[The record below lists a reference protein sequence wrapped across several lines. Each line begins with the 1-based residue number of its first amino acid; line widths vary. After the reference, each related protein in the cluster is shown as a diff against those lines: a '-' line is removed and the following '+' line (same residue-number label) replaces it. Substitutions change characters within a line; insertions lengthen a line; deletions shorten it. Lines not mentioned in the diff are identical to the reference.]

1 MEIRVKYR
9 KEMIELNNELLKMA
23 IIVRKT
29 LDKSVK
35 ALLDRDINLAK
46 EVVVGDRDIDQME
59 LDLCDQCA
67 ILIATEQPVAHD
79 LRIIVG
85 ALKIVTDLE
94 RMADLACHIAKAT
107 IKLEGEEI
115 IPLIDFIPKMTD
127 IAGQMT
133 EDSIIAF
140 IHQDGDMAE
149 NIALLDDKIDEIY
162 KKLTNKLLQYM
173 VENPDYIEQGST
185 LMFLSRSIERYAD
198 HAENICEWVVY
209 TSTGVHKE
217 L

>member
-1 MEIRVKYR
+1 MEVRTKYR

-29 LDKSVK
+29 LNNSVK
-35 ALLDRDINLAK
+35 ALLDMDIELAK
-46 EVVVGDRDIDQME
+46 EIILSDKEIDKME

-67 ILIATEQPVAHD
+67 VLIATEQPVARD

-85 ALKIVTDLE
+85 ALKIITDLE

-107 IKLEGEEI
+107 ITLKGVDYLS
-115 IPLIDFIPKMTD
+115 LIDFIPKMSE
-127 IAGQMT
+127 IAGKMT
-133 EDSIIAF
+133 EDAIIAF
-140 IHQDGDMAE
+140 IHQDSEMAE
-149 NIALLDDKIDEIY
+149 KIASLDNQIDDYY
-162 KKLTNKLLQYM
+162 KKISRKLLQYM
-173 VENPDYIEQGST
+173 IDNPDYIESGST